1 MQRCEKCGAIF
12 PRQLR
17 VGDRRLDLRG
27 RKHCLDCRPHRALR
41 GPRKPVLRPAKQL
54 TCELCGTVF
63 AAKQMIDGKL
73 RSLYRRRFCLE
84 CSPFGAHNTSKDP
97 VRGPDAETRR
107 LAKRRRRLDS
117 YLRSLN
123 KRRRRRKREL
133 VEARGGGC
141 IDCGYSVSIEALQ
154 FHHRDPTTKG
164 FRLGEFNGSL
174 ARFLAEAEKC
184 DLVCANCHRL
194 RHAREAAQDVARV
207 VELRRELKMRAVAL
221 FGGACRGCGCSY
233 APAAF
238 DFHHLDAGAKGYGIS
253 SDGIYRSWEETLQE
267 LRKCVMLCANCH
279 AEVHAG
285 VRQVDGRAVA

>member
-1 MQRCEKCGAIF
+1 MQRCQKCGAIF

-41 GPRKPVLRPAKQL
+41 GPRKAVLRPAKQL
-54 TCELCGTVF
+54 TCELCGTIF
-63 AAKQMIDGKL
+63 AAKQVIAGKL

-84 CSPFGAHNTSKDP
+84 W
-97 VRGPDAETRR
+97 
-107 LAKRRRRLDS
+107 
-117 YLRSLN
+117 
-123 KRRRRRKREL
+123 
-133 VEARGGGC
+133 
-141 IDCGYSVSIEALQ
+141 
-154 FHHRDPTTKG
+154 
-164 FRLGEFNGSL
+164 
-174 ARFLAEAEKC
+174 
-184 DLVCANCHRL
+184 ANCHRL

-285 VRQVDGRAVA
+285 V